1 MCYATYM
8 LAYPK
13 CFKMN
18 IYENMYMNLSQYASI
33 DQRYPFT
40 INYYYVL
47 LEFVDMHLCNIVGLQ
62 CIVSCYNTNI
72 QIYSLP

>member
-1 MCYATYM
+1 MWYATYM

-18 IYENMYMNLSQYASI
+18 IYEQKVLEFHLSQYASI

-47 LEFVDMHLCNIVGLQ
+47 LEFVNMHLCNIVGLQ
-62 CIVSCYNTNI
+62 WHF
-72 QIYSLP
+72 LLL